1 MAWGGSPAMSSP
13 LNTIRPLVGRSTP
26 VRQLKKVDF
35 PAPFG
40 PMIPRIS
47 PRGTERVTLLTA
59 ARPPN
64 RTVSASVLRIGELSV
79 SADTLERLRSV
90 PANAG
95 RSEPN
100 LREPARR
107 RDQCLLLR
115 NCLQE
120 LLLVVLDREDE
131 LAQERLMVFL
141 PDRLFALPGVV
152 PFPDPP
158 TFKRSCR
165 LFRV

>member
-47 PRGTERVTLLTA
+47 PRGTEMLTLLTA

-64 RTVSASVLRIGELSV
+64 RTVSASVFRIGEGDEVSV
-79 SADTLERLRSV
+79 ATRVAYERGNPVLQ
-90 PANAG
+90 G
-95 RSEPN
+95 R
-100 LREPARR
+100 
-107 RDQCLLLR
+107 
-115 NCLQE
+115 
-120 LLLVVLDREDE
+120 
-131 LAQERLMVFL
+131 
-141 PDRLFALPGVV
+141 PG
-152 PFPDPP
+152 
-158 TFKRSCR
+158 R
-165 LFRV
+165 

>member
-47 PRGTERVTLLTA
+47 PRDTEMVTLLTA

-64 RTVSASVLRIGELSV
+64 RTVSDSVLRMGEALST
-79 SADTLERLRSV
+79 DTRAAKQRSV
-90 PANAG
+90 PG
-95 RSEPN
+95 RSERWGVWGAMSGP
-100 LREPARR
+100 PI
-107 RDQCLLLR
+107 
-115 NCLQE
+115 
-120 LLLVVLDREDE
+120 E
-131 LAQERLMVFL
+131 LAGPRRGPPLNERGHVGAPHL
-141 PDRLFALPGVV
+141 
-152 PFPDPP
+152 
-158 TFKRSCR
+158 
-165 LFRV
+165 